1 RRYLEVL
8 TGVFGGGPVGVE
20 ALAAT
25 LSLAADTLS
34 DEVEPFLLRA
44 EFVIRSPR
52 GRMATA
58 KAYQHLGKA
67 MPEDK
72 SSGQATLFT

>member
-1 RRYLEVL
+1 M
-8 TGVFGGGPVGVE
+8 
-20 ALAAT
+20 AAT
-25 LSLAADTLS
+25 LSLASDTLS

-58 KAYQHLGKA
+58 KAYQHLGKT
-67 MPEDK
+67 MPDEK
-72 SSGQATLFT
+72 PGGQGSLFS